1 MLKINKWIKSVNIDP
16 WFLSASISLTP
27 VPLQVRNYLESL
39 QPAASHI
46 PAMDLSSTNITS
58 ITADLT
64 TNNTN
69 TSRKDSVE
77 FTDIQLLAYL
87 TQFEEKNRQEKE
99 TSLVLSR
106 KGKVRIDGLK
116 QRLSNEWFMTWQ
128 INWPSI
134 SIIVYSMKSKE
145 SIAHI

>member
-1 MLKINKWIKSVNIDP
+1 MLKINKWIKSINIDP
-16 WFLSASISLTP
+16 PFLSASISLTP

-106 KGKVRIDGLK
+106 KGKVRIDRLK
-116 QRLSNEWFMTWQ
+116 PRLSNE
-128 INWPSI
+128 
-134 SIIVYSMKSKE
+134 
-145 SIAHI
+145 